1 VTTVRAAVVVFIASF
16 CTLVIELV
24 AGRVLAPYVGVSLY
38 TWTSIIGVVLAG
50 ISAGAYAGGWL
61 ADRKPA
67 ESTLGWLLL
76 ASGLTA
82 MLIAPA
88 TTFLAAD
95 DGLLTNY
102 GIATT
107 LLQRV
112 VLLSF
117 VLFFL
122 PSFFLGMISPVAVKI
137 AVRDLAT
144 TGRTV
149 GKIYAFS
156 TLGSIVGT
164 FTTGFFLIARFGTK
178 VTLIG
183 TGAAL
188 IVTALVLGG
197 IFGRRGRALSALV
210 VAIALASAGLW
221 PGTMEP
227 PHQRDALDQIG
238 ALGVVHSEESE
249 YYTINVERTVR
260 DDTGSILNALHLDH
274 LVHSYSDPDDPGY
287 LEYEYLRIFSDI
299 IDWTARR
306 KPVFR
311 VLFVGGG
318 GYTLPRLIEQQYPNA
333 EIHVVEIDPAVTRV
347 AYRFF
352 GVAHDTAI
360 RTINADARWY
370 AMHATEPYD
379 AIFIDAFND
388 LSVPYHLTTREFTAE
403 LRRLLAPDGVIAANV
418 IDDYAN
424 GRFLASYARTLES
437 LFGADQVAVLAEAPE
452 DVESARST
460 FVVVASAEARS
471 LVVAIAGH
479 PVEAR
484 GGIVLTDSADGTKP
498 RRSSPPARP
507 RSECP
512 PGCGAVRT
520 RKPPGPAS
528 GPRSFGHRQP
538 PHPVRTGRGPHRRS
552 PHEPPPSAR

>member
-1 VTTVRAAVVVFIASF
+1 MSTVRAAVVVFIASF

-50 ISAGAYAGGWL
+50 ISAGAYAGGWV
-61 ADRKPA
+61 ADRRPA

-76 ASGLTA
+76 ASGVTA

-95 DGLLTNY
+95 DGLLTEY

-117 VLFFL
+117 ILFFL

-156 TLGSIVGT
+156 TLGSIAGT
-164 FTTGFFLIARFGTK
+164 FTTGFFLIARFGTRA
-178 VTLIG
+178 TLIG

-188 IVTALVLGG
+188 IATALLLGSL
-197 IFGRRGRALSALV
+197 FGKRGRAVSVLV
-210 VAIALASAGLW
+210 IAGALAYAGLW
-221 PGTMEP
+221 PGAVQP
-227 PHQRDALDQIG
+227 PHQDPLMQIG
-238 ALGVVHSEESE
+238 MQMGDTGIVHYEESE
-249 YYTINVERTVR
+249 YYTIQVERTVR
-260 DDTGSILNALHLDH
+260 DDTGAPLHALHLDH
-274 LVHSYSDPDDPGY
+274 LVHSYADLDDPAY
-287 LEYEYLRIFSDI
+287 LEYEYLRIFKDVV
-299 IDWTARR
+299 DWTAHR

-311 VLFVGGG
+311 VLFIGGG
-318 GYTLPRLIEQQYPNA
+318 GYTLPRLIEQQYPTA
-333 EIHVVEIDPAVTRV
+333 EIDVVEIDPAVTRV

-352 GVAHDTAI
+352 GIARPTAI
-360 RTINADARWY
+360 RSINEDARWY
-370 AMHATEPYD
+370 AMHSTAEYD

-388 LSVPYHLTTREFTAE
+388 LSVPYHLTTREAMAQ
-403 LRRLLAPDGVIAANV
+403 LQRLLAPDGALVANV

-424 GRFLASYARTLES
+424 GRFLVSYARTLDS
-437 LFGADQVAVLAEAPE
+437 VFGAGNVAVLAETPE
-452 DVESARST
+452 DVQSARST
-460 FVVVASAEARS
+460 FVVVASSESRAI
-471 LVVAIAGH
+471 VAAASGH
-479 PVEAR
+479 PVPAR
-484 GGIVLTDSADGTKP
+484 GGIVLTDDYAPVDNMLAPLFT
-498 RRSSPPARP
+498 ARFVD
-507 RSECP
+507 E
-512 PGCGAVRT
+512 
-520 RKPPGPAS
+520 
-528 GPRSFGHRQP
+528 Q
-538 PHPVRTGRGPHRRS
+538 
-552 PHEPPPSAR
+552 EE